1 MYQRLQQCAAVP
13 DFNNYL
19 AFILTSGEGV
29 AEEVRQTAGLLL
41 KNNLKSGWHAA
52 SGLNRVFIQNVLL
65 RSLGHPSRF
74 LRHTV
79 GTCVS
84 MIARAAGP
92 TGWPEMYPALASAV
106 ALETAAA
113 DPNLLDGGLDAVYK
127 VCEELNGRLDVPV
140 AGMPEGSP
148 AGMLLPKLLE
158 LVSGASGA
166 APGEVAARRAGLGAI
181 NLMVPSWPQSHAHL
195 MDAYLRG
202 LFALA
207 LDTDSGVR
215 KEVCSG
221 IVSLLYRAPEKLA
234 PNMRE
239 VIAYMIERT
248 SDGDE
253 DVALESC
260 EFWAAFCEADL
271 ERDTV
276 EVLRE
281 FTPKLIP
288 MLLTNMKYA
297 EDDEEVIAAEEDEA
311 NAGREDRDQDVRP
324 SFKGQ
329 RDRGDSA
336 TGGSSG
342 GVEGDEDE
350 YYDAGEDD
358 DDDAQWNLRK
368 SSANGLDVMS
378 NVFGDELLGMIL
390 PIVEQR
396 FRESDWRLRE
406 SAILAVGAVSEG
418 CDAGL
423 APFLPQLIEF
433 LVPSLEDPRPML
445 RATACWT
452 LSRFARATAQLAFSH
467 RPGEA
472 PPPTAAQGRAFV
484 EKILGGLLMRVGDKN
499 KHVQAAACGAL
510 ATLVG
515 ECRED
520 IAPWLAPTA
529 STLGQAVASYGR
541 KNLRCALD
549 AVATLADSAGDALK
563 NPAVASALLAPL
575 LQKWETGGDNQ
586 VDLYQ
591 LLECVTS
598 VTMGVG
604 LGAQEFAA
612 PMFNRALTLARRALQ
627 ARDASERDAGNSG
640 LDFGYEPDH
649 VVCAL
654 DLLSGICDGV
664 GAGANELVASDPDG
678 VREAIVK
685 SITDQK
691 SPGVRR
697 SAFALVGDVAKAPGA
712 GQHLVPILA
721 HIVDA
726 AVANLEPTMVQAYN
740 MGACNNACWSMGETA
755 MAFPPETT
763 APHAG
768 RLASAFARVL
778 SQTMVHR
785 SLSENAAIALGRF
798 ALRTPEAIQTG
809 FAQFVT
815 PWCQALRRLRDG
827 TEKEH
832 AFAGLVAL
840 CRAAPDAATTGVAP
854 MMHAIASWQRVRDPE
869 LHANLLAVMR
879 HYESALG
886 AERWAELANALGPA
900 TIKKLGAFATNVG

>member
-1 MYQRLQQCAAVP
+1 
-13 DFNNYL
+13 
-19 AFILTSGEGV
+19 
-29 AEEVRQTAGLLL
+29 
-41 KNNLKSGWHAA
+41 
-52 SGLNRVFIQNVLL
+52 
-65 RSLGHPSRF
+65 
-74 LRHTV
+74 
-79 GTCVS
+79 
-84 MIARAAGP
+84 
-92 TGWPEMYPALASAV
+92 
-106 ALETAAA
+106 
-113 DPNLLDGGLDAVYK
+113 
-127 VCEELNGRLDVPV
+127 
-140 AGMPEGSP
+140 
-148 AGMLLPKLLE
+148 
-158 LVSGASGA
+158 
-166 APGEVAARRAGLGAI
+166 
-181 NLMVPSWPQSHAHL
+181 
-195 MDAYLRG
+195 
-202 LFALA
+202 
-207 LDTDSGVR
+207 
-215 KEVCSG
+215 
-221 IVSLLYRAPEKLA
+221 
-234 PNMRE
+234 
-239 VIAYMIERT
+239 
-248 SDGDE
+248 
-253 DVALESC
+253 
-260 EFWAAFCEADL
+260 
-271 ERDTV
+271 V

-311 NAGREDRDQDVRP
+311 NAGRADRDQDVRP

-329 RDRGDSA
+329 RDRGDGA
-336 TGGSSG
+336 SSG
-342 GVEGDEDE
+342 GVSGRAAADDGDET

-423 APFLPQLIEF
+423 TPFLPQLIEF

-452 LSRFARATAQLAFSH
+452 LSRFARYTAQLAFAA
-467 RPGEA
+467 RPGD
-472 PPPTAAQGRAFV
+472 PPPATAAQGRAFV
-484 EKILGGLLMRVGDKN
+484 ERILGGLLRRVGDKN

-510 ATLVG
+510 ATLLG

-520 IAPWLAPTA
+520 IAPWLGPTA
-529 STLGQAVASYGR
+529 STLGQAIASYGR

-549 AVATLADSAGDALK
+549 AAATLADSGGDALK
-563 NPAVASALLAPL
+563 DPAVARALLGPL
-575 LQKWETGGDNQ
+575 LQKWESGGDAQ
-586 VDLYQ
+586 ADLYQ

-612 PMFNRALTLARRALQ
+612 PMFSRALALARRALV
-627 ARDASERDAGNSG
+627 ARDAAQDSA
-640 LDFGYEPDH
+640 YEPDH

-664 GAGANELVASDPDG
+664 GAGAASLVASDPDG
-678 VREAIVK
+678 VREAIAKAVA
-685 SITDQK
+685 DAE

-712 GQHLVPILA
+712 AAHLAPMLA

-726 AVANLEPTMVQAYN
+726 AAANLEPGMVQAWN
-740 MGACNNACWSMGETA
+740 MGACNNACWSAGEMA
-755 MAFPPETT
+755 MAFPPETL
-763 APHAG
+763 APHAP
-768 RLASAFARVL
+768 RLAAAFCRVL

-785 SLSENAAIALGRF
+785 SLGENAAIALGRF
-798 ALRTPEAIQTG
+798 ALRCPDHIKQG
-809 FAQFVT
+809 FAELVT
-815 PWCQALRRLRDG
+815 PWCGALRRLRDG
-827 TEKEH
+827 VEKEH

-840 CRAAPDAATTGVAP
+840 ARAAPEGGVGGLAP
-854 MMHAIASWQRVRDPE
+854 MMHAIASWQRVRDAE

-879 HYESALG
+879 HYEALLG
-886 AERWAELANALGPA
+886 PERWAELANALGPA

>member
-1 MYQRLQQCAAVP
+1 MYQRLQQCASVP

-19 AFILTSGEGV
+19 AFILTRGEG
-29 AEEVRQTAGLLL
+29 APEEVRQTAGLLL
-41 KNNLKSGWHAA
+41 KNNLKSGWRAA
-52 SGLNRVFIQNVLL
+52 SGENKVFIQNALL
-65 RSLGHPSRF
+65 QSLGHPVRF

-92 TGWPEMYPALASAV
+92 TGWPEMYPALADAI
-106 ALETAAA
+106 AAETASAN
-113 DPNLLDGGLDAVYK
+113 PNLLDGGLDAVYK

-140 AGMPEGSP
+140 PNMPEGSP
-148 AGMLLPKLLE
+148 AGLLLPKLLA
-158 LVSGASGA
+158 LVSGATGAGA
-166 APGEVAARRAGLGAI
+166 AETAARRGGLGAI
-181 NLMVPSWPQSHAHL
+181 NLMVPSWPHSHAHL

-311 NAGREDRDQDVRP
+311 NAGRADRDQDVRP
-324 SFKGQ
+324 SFKGR
-329 RDRGDSA
+329 RDRGDGA
-336 TGGSSG
+336 SSG
-342 GVEGDEDE
+342 GVSGSAAADDGDET

-423 APFLPQLIEF
+423 TPFLPQLIEF

-452 LSRFARATAQLAFSH
+452 LSRFARYTAQLAFAA
-467 RPGEA
+467 RPGD
-472 PPPTAAQGRAFV
+472 PPPATAAQGRAFV
-484 EKILGGLLMRVGDKN
+484 ERILGGLLRRVGDKN

-510 ATLVG
+510 ATLLG

-520 IAPWLAPTA
+520 IAPWLGPTA
-529 STLGQAVASYGR
+529 STLGQAIASYGR

-549 AVATLADSAGDALK
+549 AAATLADSGGDALK
-563 NPAVASALLAPL
+563 DPAVARALLGPL
-575 LQKWETGGDNQ
+575 LQKWESGGDAQ
-586 VDLYQ
+586 ADLYQ

-612 PMFNRALTLARRALQ
+612 PMFSRALALARRALV
-627 ARDASERDAGNSG
+627 ARDAADCDA
-640 LDFGYEPDH
+640 YEPDH

-664 GAGANELVASDPDG
+664 GAGAASLVASDPDG
-678 VREAIVK
+678 VREAIAKAVA
-685 SITDQK
+685 DAE

-712 GQHLVPILA
+712 AAHLAPMLA

-726 AVANLEPTMVQAYN
+726 AAANLEPGMVQAWN
-740 MGACNNACWSMGETA
+740 MGACNNACWSAGEMA
-755 MAFPPETT
+755 MAFPPETL
-763 APHAG
+763 APHAP
-768 RLASAFARVL
+768 RLAGAFCRVL

-785 SLSENAAIALGRF
+785 SLGENAAIALGRF
-798 ALRTPEAIQTG
+798 ALRCPDHIKQG
-809 FAQFVT
+809 FAELVT
-815 PWCQALRRLRDG
+815 PWCGALRRLRDG
-827 TEKEH
+827 VEKEH

-840 CRAAPDAATTGVAP
+840 ARAAPEGGVGGLAP
-854 MMHAIASWQRVRDPE
+854 MMHAIASWQRVRDAE

-879 HYESALG
+879 HYEALLG
-886 AERWAELANALGPA
+886 PERWAELANALGPA

>member
-1 MYQRLQQCAAVP
+1 MYQRLQQCASVP

-19 AFILTSGEGV
+19 AFILTRGEG
-29 AEEVRQTAGLLL
+29 APEEVRQTAGLLL

-52 SGLNRVFIQNVLL
+52 TRENKVFIQNALL
-65 RSLGHPSRF
+65 QSLGHPVRF

-92 TGWPEMYPALASAV
+92 TGWPEMYLALADAV
-106 ALETAAA
+106 AAETASA
-113 DPNLLDGGLDAVYK
+113 DPNLTDGGLDAVYK

-140 AGMPEGSP
+140 PNMPEGSP
-148 AGMLLPKLLE
+148 AGLLLPKLLA
-158 LVSGASGA
+158 LVSGATGAGA
-166 APGEVAARRAGLGAI
+166 AETAARRGGLGAI
-181 NLMVPSWPQSHAHL
+181 NLMTPSWPQSHAHL

-207 LDTDSGVR
+207 LDTDGGVR

-329 RDRGDSA
+329 RDRGDGA
-336 TGGSSG
+336 SG
-342 GVEGDEDE
+342 GVSGSAADDGDET

-423 APFLPQLIEF
+423 TPFLPQLIEF

-452 LSRFARATAQLAFSH
+452 LSRFARYTAQLAFAA
-467 RPGEA
+467 RPGD
-472 PPPTAAQGRAFV
+472 PPPATAAQGRAFV
-484 EKILGGLLMRVGDKN
+484 ERILGGLLRRVGDKN

-510 ATLVG
+510 ATLLG

-520 IAPWLAPTA
+520 IAPWLSPTA
-529 STLGQAVASYGR
+529 STLGQAIASYGR

-549 AVATLADSAGDALK
+549 AAATLADSGGDALK
-563 NPAVASALLAPL
+563 DPAVARALLGPL
-575 LQKWETGGDNQ
+575 LQKWESGGDNQ
-586 VDLYQ
+586 ADLYQ

-612 PMFNRALTLARRALQ
+612 PMFSRALALARRALV
-627 ARDASERDAGNSG
+627 ARDAQDSA
-640 LDFGYEPDH
+640 YEPDH

-664 GAGANELVASDPDG
+664 GAGAASLVASDPDG
-678 VREAIVK
+678 VREAIAKAV
-685 SITDQK
+685 TDAE

-712 GQHLVPILA
+712 AAHLAPMLA

-726 AVANLEPTMVQAYN
+726 AAANLEPAMVQAWN
-740 MGACNNACWSMGETA
+740 MGACNNACWSAGEMA
-755 MAFPPETT
+755 MAFPPETL
-763 APHAG
+763 APHAP
-768 RLASAFARVL
+768 RLAAAFCRVL

-785 SLSENAAIALGRF
+785 SLGENAAIALGRF
-798 ALRTPEAIQTG
+798 ALRCPDHIKQG
-809 FAQFVT
+809 FAELVT
-815 PWCQALRRLRDG
+815 PWCGALRRLRDG
-827 TEKEH
+827 VEKEH

-840 CRAAPDAATTGVAP
+840 ARAAPEGGVGGLAP
-854 MMHAIASWQRVRDPE
+854 MMHAIASWQRVRDAE

-879 HYESALG
+879 HYEALLG
-886 AERWAELANALGPA
+886 PERWAELANALGPA